1 MQEQPGT
8 VKKQQAIVLERL
20 VLPSGD
26 ARTNSTQTF
35 TDEIAPSGQEFG
47 CAHPRT
53 RCTLPEPRQL
63 KETTKRL
70 KPFRYAIFM
79 E

>member
-1 MQEQPGT
+1 MQEQLGT

-26 ARTNSTQTF
+26 ARINSTQTIIG
-35 TDEIAPSGQEFG
+35 EIAPSGQEFG
-47 CAHPRT
+47 CARRRT
-53 RCTLPEPRQL
+53 RYTFPKPRQQR
-63 KETTKRL
+63 ETPKRL
-70 KPFRYAIFM
+70 KPFRHAIFM